1 MSLGKIFGAPSPA
14 EAALSPAKA
23 ARVPSES
30 SAANSLFY
38 HPDITAQSGQWKE
51 ELSQHTESYGRA
63 LRCTIKAR
71 PGRSSA
77 HDPETP
83 SRKKGIFTELSDRGS
98 RPVSVISIGGAEAS
112 PPIVL
117 PLLLP
122 GQRLTTIFG
131 PCSWSQVGK
140 LQSGACDCCRHH
152 FGHDMGPRAPDTIGH
167 RMPASMSKVRKVMQW
182 LRLCSKGHGLDDD
195 RETSVPLGRKLSD
208 CDRSESTILP
218 PKKSTTEQQELE
230 MLNHTQMTNLL

>member
-63 LRCTIKAR
+63 LTCTIKAR

-77 HDPETP
+77 RDPETP

-98 RPVSVISIGGAEAS
+98 RPV
-112 PPIVL
+112 L
-117 PLLLP
+117 PSSDEQVAL
-122 GQRLTTIFG
+122 GDKVDH
-131 PCSWSQVGK
+131 SWSQVGK
-140 LQSGACDCCRHH
+140 LQSGARDCCRHH
-152 FGHDMGPRAPDTIGH
+152 FGRDMGPRAPDTIGH